1 MKKIK
6 TLTDS
11 ELSAFSGQLAMIL
24 HSGISVLEGVSIIRE
39 DLPEG
44 EGRQILNQV
53 YESLEETGELAQSL
67 EKSGVYPD
75 YFLKMTEIGERSG
88 TLEEIMTS
96 LSSYYERQHF
106 LIRSIRDALTYPLI
120 LLGMLFAVLLVLMT
134 QVMPVFRQVF
144 EQLGVEVTG
153 LTKTV
158 FNLSTILQ
166 NSAIFV
172 LILVVLL
179 LLCCIPALRSETAR
193 AKMLSIVSHIP
204 AVKRTGTLLACSRFS
219 NALSLALHSGLDM
232 GESFELAAGL
242 VTQEQ
247 FKEKVSAAAE
257 LLEQGNEFGESLRD
271 AGVFTGLNAR
281 MVSIGFRTGSAE
293 DALEKI
299 SASCQQEADEQ
310 VQTAVGALE
319 PTLTAVLSILTGL
332 ILVSVM
338 LPLLGIMTNI
348 G

>member
-1 MKKIK
+1 MKKNK
-6 TLTDS
+6 SLTDS
-11 ELSAFSGQLAMIL
+11 ELAAFSGQLAMIL
-24 HSGISVLEGVSIIRE
+24 HSGISTLEGISILRD

-44 EGRQILNQV
+44 EGRQILDQV
-53 YESLEETGELAQSL
+53 YESLEMTGELAPSL
-67 EKSGVYPD
+67 EESGVFPD
-75 YFLKMTEIGERSG
+75 YFLKMTGIGERSG
-88 TLEEIMTS
+88 TLEEIMQS
-96 LSSYYERQHF
+96 LSSYYERQHT

-144 EQLGVEVTG
+144 EQLGVEVSGITG
-153 LTKTV
+153 TV
-158 FNLSTILQ
+158 FGLSKIMQ

-172 LILVVLL
+172 LILVVAL
-179 LLCCIPALRSETAR
+179 LLCCIPALRSETGR
-193 AKMLSIVSHIP
+193 AKMLALISRIP
-204 AVKRTGTLLACSRFS
+204 AVRRTGTLLACSRFA

-232 GESFELAAGL
+232 GESFELAADL

-247 FKEKVSAAAE
+247 FREKVSAAAA
-257 LLEQGNEFGESLRD
+257 LLEEGTDFGEALRES
-271 AGVFTGLNAR
+271 GVFTGLNAR
-281 MVSIGFRTGSAE
+281 MMSIGFRTGSAE

-299 SASCQQEADEQ
+299 SASCQQEADNQ
-310 VQTAVGALE
+310 VQAAVGAVE
-319 PTLTAVLSILTGL
+319 PTLTAVLSVLTGL